1 LFSGVPGFNFCSGS
15 VAKRGLEALIVEPPH
30 RLQGKIGRVTLKS
43 ETVSLYSLKVNVIAS
58 GLEVKTGINPN
69 LLSHGDRYACH
80 VWDTPHFALL
90 KGKISWRDYE
100 NYVAIKQQP
109 HSSEKF
115 SNLISAFSLEDL
127 AKNPITV
134 LSSHRGGYEVQD
146 GAHRL
151 ALYFFT
157 TGLKTIPTRFILGA
171 SVEEIEIGGGG
182 RKLKNPLA
190 RADSQKFSNGWF
202 PARVLGFGY
211 HGFELPGL
219 SVIDQRVPLARLEA
233 IDKSVGLSGKA
244 IFDLGCS
251 TGGMLLHMPNP
262 ARAIGWDFD
271 RLAIKSAKLVTREIS
286 KKAPEFAGRFKF
298 EIRDLD
304 EHHQSSFAR
313 ALIENNIDIVFLLSI
328 GSWVSAWRDYY
339 AIAANSGCS
348 IVIETNNDEEG
359 EEQLDFLAKLGLSL
373 EEIISQ
379 SRDDNTGN
387 VGRRTFL
394 ARQNREVD

>member
-1 LFSGVPGFNFCSGS
+1 VPGFNFCSGS

-43 ETVSLYSLKVNVIAS
+43 ETVSLYSLKVNILVS
-58 GLEVKTGINPN
+58 GLEVKTGVNPN
-69 LLSHGDRYACH
+69 WLSHGDRYACH

-90 KGKISWRDYE
+90 SGKISWRDYQ
-100 NYVAIKQQP
+100 NYIALRHQP
-109 HSSEKF
+109 EHSPEKF
-115 SNLISAFSLEDL
+115 RKLISTFSLDEL

-134 LSSHRGGYEVQD
+134 RSSHRGEYEVLD

-151 ALYFFT
+151 ALYFFS
-157 TGLKTIPTRFILGA
+157 TGLKTIPTRFLLGA
-171 SVEEIEIGGGG
+171 SVEEIEIGRGA
-182 RKLKNPLA
+182 RKVKNLLT

-202 PARVLGFGY
+202 PARGFGFGY
-211 HGFELPGL
+211 HSFELPGL
-219 SVIDQRVPLARLEA
+219 SVIGQRVPLARLEA

-244 IFDLGCS
+244 IFDLGCA
-251 TGGMLLHMPNP
+251 TGGMLLHMSNP

-271 RLAIKSAKLVTREIS
+271 ALAIKSAQLVTREIS

-298 EIRDLD
+298 ETVDLD
-304 EHHQSSFAR
+304 KDHQSRFAR
-313 ALIENNIDIVFLLSI
+313 DLIENNIDIVFLLSL

-348 IVIETNNDEEG
+348 IVLETNNDEEG
-359 EEQLDFLAKLGLSL
+359 EEQSDFLARLGLSF

-387 VGRRTFL
+387 IGRRTFL
-394 ARQNREVD
+394 ARQSREVS